1 MTTAVQNDR
10 LRQRFQKW
18 DVNGNGVIE
27 RSDYEAEA
35 LRILQAFGEPPSSP
49 RGRSLMEAYFELFD
63 RMARAVGS
71 AEITEDQ
78 FIDYIEE
85 QVFSHG
91 DAGFNRVLRP
101 TISAIV
107 NICDTDGDGEVSP
120 AEFGRWLWAVGV
132 PDAQAVETFRRL
144 DKSGNGR
151 LSSDELVVAV
161 RDFHAG
167 KLDIPL
173 LGDFC

>member
-35 LRILQAFGEPPSSP
+35 QRILQSFGEPPSSP
-49 RGRSLMEAYFELFD
+49 KGRALMDAYLGMFD
-63 RMARAVGS
+63 QMARAVG
-71 AEITEDQ
+71 AQEIAEDQ
-78 FIDYIEE
+78 FVDYVE
-85 QVFSHG
+85 QQMFGQG

-101 TISAIV
+101 TITAIV

-120 AEFGRWLWAVGV
+120 SEFKRWLKAVGV
-132 PDAQAVETFRRL
+132 PDHQAQSAFRQL
-144 DKSGNGR
+144 DKDGSGN
-151 LSSDELVVAV
+151 LSVEELIEAV

-167 KLDIPL
+167 KLDVGL
-173 LGDFC
+173 LGGR